1 MMQPAY
7 ALMGDDATGGHRAT
21 SALGCSLPQPQM
33 RAIFMIVANI
43 FREQTFE
50 MPFIECNHVIQ

>member
-7 ALMGDDATGGHRAT
+7 ALMGDDATEGHRAT

-33 RAIFMIVANI
+33 RAILMIVANI
-43 FREQTFE
+43 FTEQTFE
-50 MPFIECNHVIQ
+50 MPFIECNYVI